1 MTEKKSTGNLG
12 RSLVSI
18 AERTFENDLEASE
31 RPRVLHLVSSLG
43 PSSIPFEVVSHI
55 DGKRF
60 DVILASFY
68 DKHNDRNL
76 LPDSFKGEII
86 HIGAKGKLDIRA
98 FFELYRIIKK
108 TSPSILHVHHLL
120 EGSLGRLFAKMLRV
134 PIIVTTQHAD
144 HKGYPFLGNL
154 LNGLTLNLSDII
166 ICNSENTK
174 NSFLSWENFLIT
186 QGKKIVVYNGVNL
199 FKIDNNYISGF
210 EGKKMLGIN
219 PSHLLIGNVGRLVS
233 HKDQKTLIQAM
244 AKVVREIPHINL
256 VIVGSGELE
265 NVLKKMA
272 EELHLS
278 HLILFTGELE
288 RNQVY
293 KILHSLDIFVMSSL
307 REGFCNAVA
316 EAMAAKKTVLAATVG
331 PLLEVVGSAG
341 QYFTPGDP
349 QALAEAILNLIRNR
363 KECESIA
370 MAGRR
375 RVEEK
380 FTLEKC
386 VETYE
391 RLYIDLLEK
400 KRTQ

>member
-1 MTEKKSTGNLG
+1 M
-12 RSLVSI
+12 VSFTNK
-18 AERTFENDLEASE
+18 TFENSLEVNE

-43 PSSIPFEVVSHI
+43 PSSIPFEVASHI
-55 DGKRF
+55 DTKRF
-60 DVILASFY
+60 EVVIVSFY
-68 DKHNDRNL
+68 DKHNDRNSL
-76 LPDSFKGEII
+76 QGSFKGETIC
-86 HIGAKGKLDIRA
+86 IGAKGKLDIRA

-108 TSPSILHVHHLL
+108 VFPSILHVHHLL

-134 PIIVTTQHAD
+134 PIIVTTQHGD

-174 NSFLSWENFLIT
+174 NSFLWWENFLISP
-186 QGKKIVVYNGVNL
+186 QKKIVVYNGVDL
-199 FKIDNNYISGF
+199 SSIDNNYIPPV
-210 EGKKMLGIN
+210 EGRKMIGIN
-219 PSHLLIGNVGRLVS
+219 PSHFLIGNVGRLVS
-233 HKDQKTLIQAM
+233 HKDQRTLIQAI
-244 AKVVREIPHINL
+244 AKVAREIPTVNL

-265 NVLKKMA
+265 NHLKEMA
-272 EELHLS
+272 KELDLS

-288 RNQVY
+288 RSQVY

-316 EAMAAKKTVLAATVG
+316 EAMASKKIIVATNVG
-331 PLLEVVGSAG
+331 SLLEVVGNAG
-341 QYFTPGDP
+341 KYFSPGDP
-349 QALAEAILNLIRNR
+349 QALAKAILDLINNR
-363 KECESIA
+363 KEWESIA
-370 MAGRR
+370 IAGRR
-375 RVEEK
+375 RVQEK

-400 KRTQ
+400 KRSQ